1 MGRTEAPREAR
12 WSVLRLMPTLY
23 ESIALGGR
31 NGVSI
36 RELFDM
42 YEPTKDPAVRDACWS
57 ILRQGAYEQQPIRFY
72 RIEPASRVPIKH
84 EVVVPS
90 LKRKVPP
97 KPKAKPAKKR
107 RKTSDSDDSASEYS
121 GGASDIEVASVPFK
135 APPNRRVPPPPV
147 RQPMPYE
154 TQPDVDVRGL
164 AFIDAYVDVSLVA
177 IANEDLRLKVLG
189 ISYAESD
196 FNPVYIDILERV
208 AHTREKGLAITD
220 LAGSLA
226 QSDVK
231 RAHHLIDGLIARK
244 LVVKRIILLES
255 KRFNMIH
262 LTRYAALFRPSMV
275 APGATFEDE
284 LYNKGSM
291 VTRMLQSLRAHK
303 ESTAVFADIAKR
315 FNWSKR
321 LQETIRNYIVQEMLR
336 DATYPVQVFM
346 ATCRSGQ
353 RSSGR
358 KLWCVKVYEPPV
370 GALTDVPAFRLSHP
384 PRCELGPLEHIYS
397 LIAATPEGLTIP
409 QVRDRCGMSDKV
421 CYKKVQSLLLS
432 YSLETEKLLVGRSTS
447 YRFRVPST
455 HVERKPSALMAAPT
469 TAAKTPPVDMNRPS
483 LRSVLASSGKQP
495 VANVIDVRTEFA
507 LAVVTEKQIVSLAT
521 FRRMLVLREHD
532 NVTTKTSKGFVDH
545 RTITK
550 IFQGLV
556 KKKAVVFLD
565 VLVPSSDPRHRR
577 KVRCVALTSAVAA
590 PGQPAIR
597 HFIETFAHEDV
608 SDLGMLHNDDS
619 MRIVVRDPL
628 AAHKTPM
635 TKTIVYN
642 KSAHLSTQ
650 RLTVVLGQ
658 QNRRL
663 GMAFGL
669 ACRTKLLHV
678 AICEILMSLG
688 LWDTTTPSPITFSL
702 LQVMSRIPL
711 SDFVH
716 IFGSCERMTTAEET
730 ELTRVLRSDAPSWHD
745 LSESVLSKIT
755 KNKWRRIRRLMDHLR
770 DLRVVVQEAV
780 TARASVVPA
789 VFDDVDDMVLQAS
802 EDTIT
807 GGRFVLHR
815 ANMDVPVVHEA
826 KRRDRVVLLDDT
838 SFLRPVTFFKFKRVD
853 ENHELRV
860 RHTFNSVA
868 DVNAFW
874 DIVECI
880 SIERTR
886 FELVGENGFASPC
899 FVSPAMFVSANA
911 SYVRHAWIDRVAPK
925 KLPVKRLKPIAPRQR
940 RDERYSNHVASYVPK
955 NVHRKRPVKVS
966 AEPIRMKLKYPLME
980 ATEEKALLL
989 YFDELPSTW
998 QIPVPV
1004 ELRLPNEPKAVF
1016 RNPRLGRT
1024 KINYKAMCTK
1034 VGHARPM
1041 DLKRRLQSLMT
1052 NPVHK
1057 KRKRDMEAEM
1067 LSAKNPSGLFLEEMT
1082 VHQSPR
1088 LYACFV
1094 RAVQMMLEPN
1104 EVYNAKV
1111 ADALFARWST
1121 TELQMVWRYLWFSH
1135 MFVKAT
1141 QKDLGHRRGFSLAP
1155 STFDFLRLA
1164 PTLHPMPMCLE
1175 AADAAASLNGL
1186 DDVEADVPANTG
1198 AGHLAVLL
1206 SGAVTGAI
1214 SLLPTFEADVQ
1225 DVEPP
1230 RKKGH
1235 AKYSDGFVGHL
1246 VRFTKGQ
1253 SPDLFDDKWSVTSK
1267 SRSEHDVSDIVYGL
1281 EDDEMDM
1288 VDDDDNMF
1296 DELDEAWECHCDV
1309 SHASLDACATLF
1321 ETKLLRLLIEAGPLG
1336 VASSKLFKQYR
1347 PRYSTSQVVSRLA
1360 SLVAATKVLE
1370 AHTFAEL
1377 RYVAASEAALW
1388 QLRPYAVHDGAVRFD
1403 ESQLPT
1409 TSRPWLQ
1416 LDGSVNTTCLL
1427 VLKREAAMLAWRYP
1441 GLSEAELQRQ
1451 FRGLLGLQDTR
1462 CLAFMLLDDGV
1473 LSCRATK
1480 IRTASLFSSNLPP
1493 APVRGEYHMDRSE
1506 YVLRFF
1512 PTVSLVEN
1520 LGSTMDD
1527 LFHN

>member
-1 MGRTEAPREAR
+1 MARTDAPREAR
-12 WSVLRLMPTLY
+12 WSVLRLMPMLY

-42 YEPTKDPAVRDACWS
+42 YEPTKDAAVRDACWS
-57 ILRQGAYEQQPIRFY
+57 ILRQGAFQDQPVRFY
-72 RIEPASRVPIKH
+72 RIQPVSAAPIKY
-84 EVVVPS
+84 EAATS
-90 LKRKVPP
+90 GSKRKAPP
-97 KPKAKPAKKR
+97 KPKAAPSKKR
-107 RKTSDSDDSASEYS
+107 RKTSDNDHSASEYS
-121 GGASDIEVASVPFK
+121 GSASDIEVVASAPVK

-147 RQPMPYE
+147 RQPPPFE
-154 TQPDVDVRGL
+154 TLPAVDVRGL
-164 AFIDAYVDVSLVA
+164 AFTDAYVDPSLVA
-177 IANEDLRLKVLG
+177 IANEDLRLKALG

-196 FNPVYIDILERV
+196 FNPVYVDILERV
-208 AHTREKGLAITD
+208 AITREKGLAITD

-231 RAHHLIDGLIARK
+231 RVHHFLDGLIARN
-244 LVVKRIILLES
+244 LVVKRIILVES
-255 KRFNMIH
+255 RRFNMIH
-262 LTRYAALFRPSMV
+262 LTRFAALFRPSML
-275 APGATFEDE
+275 APGATLEDE
-284 LYNKGSM
+284 LYNKGAM

-336 DATYPVQVFM
+336 DAAYPVQVFT
-346 ATCRSGQ
+346 ATCRSSR

-370 GALTDVPAFRLSHP
+370 DAPAKHRASHP

-397 LIAATPEGLTIP
+397 LIADTPEGLTIP

-421 CYKKVQSLLLS
+421 SYKKVQSLLLS

-455 HVERKPSALMAAPT
+455 LPLESKPAPDT
-469 TAAKTPPVDMNRPS
+469 VKADLRRPS
-483 LRSVLASSGKQP
+483 LRSFVASSGQQP

-507 LAVVTEKQIVSLAT
+507 LSVVTEKQIVSLAT
-521 FRRMLVLREHD
+521 FRRMLVLREHE
-532 NVTTKTSKGFVDH
+532 NGTAKTSKGFIDH
-545 RTITK
+545 RTITR
-550 IFQGLV
+550 IFQTLV

-565 VLVPSSDPRHRR
+565 VLVPSSAPRHRR

-597 HFIETFAHEDV
+597 HFIETFASNDV
-608 SDLGMLHNDDS
+608 SDLAMLHNDDS

-628 AAHKTPM
+628 AAHKAPM
-635 TKTIVYN
+635 TKTVVYK
-642 KSAHLSTQ
+642 KSSHLSTERQ
-650 RLTVVLGQ
+650 SVILGQ

-669 ACRTKLLHV
+669 ACRTKLLHL

-688 LWDTTTPSPITFSL
+688 LWDATTPSPITFSL

-711 SDFVH
+711 ADFVH
-716 IFGSCERMTTAEET
+716 IFGCCERLTTAEET
-730 ELTRVLRSDAPSWHD
+730 ELHRVLRSESPAWRD

-770 DLRVVVQEAV
+770 DLHVVVQEAA

-789 VFDDVDDMVLQAS
+789 VFDDVDDMVLQAA

-815 ANMDVPVVHEA
+815 AHMDVPVTHEA
-826 KRRDRVVLLDDT
+826 KKHDRVVLLDDA

-853 ENHELRV
+853 ENHKLRV
-860 RHTFNSVA
+860 RHTFNSLD
-868 DVNAFW
+868 DVKAFW

-899 FVSPAMFVSANA
+899 FVAPAMFANA

-925 KLPVKRLKPIAPRQR
+925 KLLVPRTKPAATRQR
-940 RDERYSNHVASYVPK
+940 RNERYSNHVASYVPK
-955 NVHRKRPVKVS
+955 NSHRKRPVKVS

-980 ATEEKALLL
+980 ATEEKALVL

-1041 DLKRRLQSLMT
+1041 DLKRRIQSLMKD
-1052 NPVHK
+1052 PVHK

-1067 LSAKNPSGLFLEEMT
+1067 LSATNPSGLFLEEMT

-1088 LYACFV
+1088 LYSCFV

-1111 ADALFARWST
+1111 ADALFALWST

-1214 SLLPTFEADVQ
+1214 SLLPSFEAASDVEL
-1225 DVEPP
+1225 VEPP

-1267 SRSEHDVSDIVYGL
+1267 SRSEHDVSDIVYGV

-1288 VDDDDNMF
+1288 DDDDM
-1296 DELDEAWECHCDV
+1296 DENDEMMAWECHCAV
-1309 SHASLDACATLF
+1309 RHASLDACQTLF
-1321 ETKLLRLLIEAGPLG
+1321 ETKLLRLLTEAGPLG
-1336 VASSKLFKQYR
+1336 VASTYLFKQYR
-1347 PRYSTSQVVSRLA
+1347 SQYSAPQLLSRLA
-1360 SLVAATKVLE
+1360 SLVAASKVLE
-1370 AHTFAEL
+1370 AHSFAEL

-1388 QLRPYAVHDGAVRFD
+1388 QLRPYALQDGTVRFD
-1403 ESQLPT
+1403 ESQLPLA
-1409 TSRPWLQ
+1409 SRPWLQ

-1427 VLKREAAMLAWRYP
+1427 VLKREAAMLAWRFP

-1462 CLAFMLLDDGV
+1462 CLAFMLIEDGV

-1480 IRTASLFSSNLPP
+1480 LSTSSLFSSSLPP